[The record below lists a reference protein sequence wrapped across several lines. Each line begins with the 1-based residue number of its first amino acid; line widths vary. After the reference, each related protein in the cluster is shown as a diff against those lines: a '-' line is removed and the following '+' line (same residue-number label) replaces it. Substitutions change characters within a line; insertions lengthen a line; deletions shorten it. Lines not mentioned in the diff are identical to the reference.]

1 MIRIPVG
8 PTLEDS
14 ILAFDR
20 MMKKSTRQTFS
31 YLGRESSFVKQRFK
45 SDSLLARASRQG
57 GKAFIQYP
65 VKSRAGFKAV
75 CLGNVL
81 VDVLVKP
88 VDKLPPVG
96 GLLATD
102 HVEMALGGC
111 ASNTAVALSRLGV
124 PTSLWGKV
132 GKDAFS
138 TFALEQLREAK
149 VDVSGMKADPKVS
162 TSATVVLVDS
172 KARRSFL
179 HSVAAND
186 HIYRRDLS
194 LPKLSRFSHL
204 HIGGY
209 FLFPK
214 LDGAPM
220 AAILRE
226 AQKKGLT
233 TSLDTAWD
241 MKNRWM
247 KALKPC
253 LPYLDYFM
261 PSEREVKML
270 LGHTNTVKAAKAF
283 LALGAK
289 CVMVKLGEKGSY
301 LMNRQGESFH
311 VRAFKPRVVDT
322 TGAGDCF
329 CAGFIKGLSLGWPL
343 MRCLQLG
350 NAAGACAVSALG
362 ATTGLKSFQQVKSH
376 LK

>member
-1 MIRIPVG
+1 M
-8 PTLEDS
+8 
-14 ILAFDR
+14 
-20 MMKKSTRQTFS
+20 
-31 YLGRESSFVKQRFK
+31 
-45 SDSLLARASRQG
+45 
-57 GKAFIQYP
+57 
-65 VKSRAGFKAV
+65 
-75 CLGNVL
+75 L

-102 HVEMALGGC
+102 HVGMALGGC

-138 TFALEQLREAK
+138 SFALEQLKEAR
-149 VDVSGMKADPKVS
+149 VDVSGMKLDPSVS

-186 HIYRRDLS
+186 HILLKDVNLS
-194 LPKLSRFSHL
+194 HLSTFSHL
-204 HIGGY
+204 HVGGY

-220 AAILRE
+220 ATILRE
-226 AQKKGLT
+226 AQKRGLT

-241 MKNRWM
+241 MKKRWM

-270 LGHTNTVKAAKAF
+270 LGYTNPVKAAKVF

-289 CVMVKLGEKGSY
+289 CVVVKLGEKGAY
-301 LMNRQGESFH
+301 LQNRQGESYH
-311 VRAFKPRVVDT
+311 VPAFKPRVVDT

-329 CAGFIKGLSLGWPL
+329 CAGFINGLSLGWDL
-343 MRCLQLG
+343 KRCLQLG

-362 ATTGLKSFQQVKSH
+362 ATAGLKSFQQVKSY

>member
-1 MIRIPVG
+1 
-8 PTLEDS
+8 
-14 ILAFDR
+14 
-20 MMKKSTRQTFS
+20 
-31 YLGRESSFVKQRFK
+31 
-45 SDSLLARASRQG
+45 
-57 GKAFIQYP
+57 
-65 VKSRAGFKAV
+65 
-75 CLGNVL
+75 LGNVL

-88 VDKLPPVG
+88 VDKLPPKG

-124 PTSLWGKV
+124 STSLWGKV
-132 GKDAFS
+132 GEDPFS
-138 TFALEQLREAK
+138 AFALGQLKEAG
-149 VDVSGMKADPKVS
+149 VEISGMRADPKVS

-186 HIYRRDLS
+186 HIYLKDLN
-194 LPKLSRFSHL
+194 LSHL
-204 HIGGY
+204 QTFTHLHVGGY
-209 FLFPK
+209 FLFPR
-214 LDGAPM
+214 LDGPPM
-220 AAILRE
+220 ARILRT
-226 AQKKGLT
+226 AQERGLT

-270 LGHTNTVKAAKAF
+270 LGYTNPIKAAKAF

-289 CVMVKLGEKGSY
+289 CMVVKLGEKGSY
-301 LMNRQGESFH
+301 LMNRRGDSLH
-311 VRAFKPRVVDT
+311 VPAFKPRVVDT

-329 CAGFIKGLSLGWPL
+329 CAGFIKGLSLEWDL
-343 MRCLQLG
+343 KRCLQLG

-362 ATTGLKSFQQVKSH
+362 ATRGISSFEQVRSM
-376 LK
+376 L

>member
-1 MIRIPVG
+1 MP
-8 PTLEDS
+8 
-14 ILAFDR
+14 
-20 MMKKSTRQTFS
+20 
-31 YLGRESSFVKQRFK
+31 SSFRV
-45 SDSLLARASRQG
+45 
-57 GKAFIQYP
+57 
-65 VKSRAGFKAV
+65 V

-88 VDKLPPVG
+88 VNRLPPPG
-96 GLLATD
+96 GLLAVD

-111 ASNTAVALSRLGV
+111 ASNTALALRRLGV

-132 GKDAFS
+132 GQDPFS
-138 TFALEQLREAK
+138 SFAMTELRQAQ
-149 VDVSGMKADPKVS
+149 VDVSGMVEDSRVS

-186 HIYRRDLS
+186 HIHEKDVRLS
-194 LPKLSRFSHL
+194 HFSRFSHL
-204 HIGGY
+204 HVGGY
-209 FLFPK
+209 FLFPR
-214 LDGAPM
+214 LDGPPM
-220 AAILRE
+220 ARILKA
-226 AQKKGLT
+226 AQKRGLT

-261 PSEREVKML
+261 PSEREEKML
-270 LGHTNTVKAAKAF
+270 LGHINPVRAAKAF

-289 CVMVKLGEKGSY
+289 CVIVKMGEKGSF
-301 LMNRQGESFH
+301 LMTRQGERHH
-311 VRAFKPRVVDT
+311 VPAFEPRVVDT

-329 CAGFIKGLSLGWPL
+329 CAGFIKGLSLGRDL
-343 MRCLQLG
+343 RRCLQLG

-362 ATTGLKSFQQVKSH
+362 ATTGLRSFAQIH
-376 LK
+376 DYLKR

>member
-1 MIRIPVG
+1 M
-8 PTLEDS
+8 
-14 ILAFDR
+14 
-20 MMKKSTRQTFS
+20 
-31 YLGRESSFVKQRFK
+31 
-45 SDSLLARASRQG
+45 RAKLKTDFRV
-57 GKAFIQYP
+57 A
-65 VKSRAGFKAV
+65 

-88 VDKLPPVG
+88 VDKLPPSG
-96 GLLATD
+96 GLLAVN

-124 PTSLWGKV
+124 PTSLWGKL
-132 GKDAFS
+132 GKDHFGA
-138 TFALEQLREAK
+138 FALEQLKEAG
-149 VDVSGMKADPKVS
+149 VEVSGMKADPSVS

-186 HIYRRDLS
+186 HIYRRDLELS
-194 LPKLSRFSHL
+194 KLHAFQHL

-214 LDGAPM
+214 LDGEPM

-226 AQKKGLT
+226 AQRKGLT

-261 PSEREVKML
+261 PSDREVKML
-270 LGHTNTVKAAKAF
+270 LGYTDHVRAAKAF

-289 CVMVKLGEKGSY
+289 CVVVKMGEKGSF
-301 LMNRQGESFH
+301 LMNRKGERH
-311 VRAFKPRVVDT
+311 NAPAFRPKVVDT

-329 CAGFIKGLSLGWPL
+329 CAGFIKGLALKWDL
-343 MRCLQLG
+343 KRCLQLG
-350 NAAGACAVSALG
+350 NAAGACAIGALG
-362 ATTGLKSFQQVKSH
+362 ATVGLKSFQQVRKFLS
-376 LK
+376 